1 MGYDKI
7 RDKMFD
13 IVEDYNLNFTVYQQL
28 IREGIPHVIKMTE
41 KKLDKFTKQLDKLLT
56 KIPPTYPYKNDLEE
70 MIKNLKRERED
81 FELIFK

>member
-13 IVEDYNLNFTVYQQL
+13 IVEDYNLNFVLYQQL
-28 IREGIPHVIKMTE
+28 IREGIQDVIKMTE
-41 KKLDKFTKQLDKLLT
+41 KKLNKCTKQLEKLLT
-56 KIPPTYPYKNDLEE
+56 KIPPTYPYKDDLEE
-70 MIKNLKRERED
+70 MVKNLKRERED